1 MKKFFALYV
10 VAVLAVAVGVTSAK
24 AGSIAHWTFEN
35 DGAIGSTPTTF
46 TDSIQGLVGTTVYS
60 NVVKPLDNVSS
71 SPTNQPTIIGNSISG
86 FGNKAASFDGV
97 DDTIYVQSG
106 SAFGTGAAQNTPPLA
121 LTGDFTIELGIRNR
135 VGVTGPHNPGFGVFY
150 GDSTPGLDPYYV
162 FVGSGGG
169 VLFQMYIGGGPGPGG
184 SRSVSAGPGSVEL
197 NALTHIAAVFDEDV
211 GGSGTN
217 EMSLYID
224 QTLVASL
231 NIGTA
236 APFYE
241 DTQSDFWMGSVHSSG
256 GFFEGDLTD
265 VRISDMALSTE
276 EMLLVP
282 EPGMV
287 AIFGM
292 GLLGLAL
299 ARRKRA

>member
-10 VAVLAVAVGVTSAK
+10 VAVLAVAVGITSAK
-24 AGSIAHWTFEN
+24 AGTIAHWTFEN

-46 TDSIQGLVGTTVYS
+46 TDSIQGLVGTTSYT
-60 NVVKPLDNVSS
+60 NEVKPDDDISS
-71 SPTNQPTIIGNSISG
+71 SPTNLPTVIGGTTSG
-86 FGNKAASFDGV
+86 FGTKGVSFDGS
-97 DDTIYVQSG
+97 DDTIYVESG
-106 SAFGTGAAQNTPPLA
+106 SAFGLGAAQNSAPLA
-121 LTGDFTIELGIRNR
+121 LGGDFTIELGLRNR
-135 VGVTGPHNPGFGVFY
+135 TPGTGFGVFY
-150 GDSTPGLDPYYV
+150 GDQIGGLDPYYI
-162 FVGSGGG
+162 FVEGSGN
-169 VLFQMYIGGGPGPGG
+169 VLFQMYTGGGPGPGG
-184 SRSVSAGPGSVEL
+184 AKAVSSGAGAIEF

-217 EMSLYID
+217 EMRLYID
-224 QTLVASL
+224 QMLVASL

-241 DTQSDFWMGSVHSSG
+241 DTQSDFWMGSVHGAG
-256 GFFEGDLTD
+256 GYFGGDLSD

-287 AIFGM
+287 AVFGM
-292 GLLGLAL
+292 GLIGLAAL
-299 ARRKRA
+299 RRKRR